1 MRLTN
6 SYSLFLFAALA
17 LVPLMPSS
25 DSIWV
30 DEAQTWRYAHHAT
43 FSGWWAEM
51 TSDRFSESQMPLGMF
66 TAWVGARLL
75 GTSEW
80 AMRAP
85 NMLWAAGTILIF
97 AALGRALKQPFLTL
111 LLAVQPYLW
120 FYTNE
125 ARPYALQIFSGAVLL
140 YGLYQGIQLK
150 LRGNIWALILGIG
163 AVLACAS
170 SMLGLFS
177 TIPALVILLYYI
189 LKEKWPITRT
199 SLVIGVFFTAALI
212 PLGLYYGF
220 KVFQGAGGAK
230 LWKVGISNLAYSCLE
245 FSGFAGLLPARQAL
259 RAMAHNRD
267 SVCSV
272 WLSASPRAVLAVFL
286 ISFFLLMGI
295 WLIKSWRQISDWS
308 RTCLFF
314 FVTSFFLLWLAA
326 TVVHFPFWGRHLAA
340 SFPAFICLVG
350 AFLGCLWSKGLGGR
364 ALVIAFFISL
374 TASSLLLRFSP
385 DHAKDDYRGA
395 AHWILT
401 HSKPGETIWW
411 AADPTGGTYY
421 KIFSL
426 NPYESPSIPSLH
438 IMNPDLA
445 HLETVP
451 FPKFVALSKVDVYDA
466 RGAIRQWLKT
476 NSFRQVASFQSF
488 TIWAPP

>member
-1 MRLTN
+1 MRLPD

-51 TSDRFSESQMPLGMF
+51 ASDRFSESQMPLGMF

-85 NMLWAAGTILIF
+85 NMLWAAGSIF
-97 AALGRALKQPFLTL
+97 IFYLLGRSLHQPFLPL

-120 FYTNE
+120 FYANE
-125 ARPYALQIFSGAVLL
+125 ARPYALQIFSGSILL

-150 LRGNIWALILGIG
+150 LRGNIWALFFGTG

-177 TIPALVILLYYI
+177 TVPAVLILFYYI
-189 LKEKWPITRT
+189 HKKKFPITRAH
-199 SLVIGVFFTAALI
+199 LAIGIFFTVTLL
-212 PLGLYYGF
+212 PLGLYYVS
-220 KVFQGAGGAK
+220 KVLQGAGGAK
-230 LWKVGISNLAYSCLE
+230 IWKVGISNLAYSFLE
-245 FSGFAGLLPARQAL
+245 FSGFAGLLPARQVL
-259 RAMAHNRD
+259 RTLARN
-267 SVCSV
+267 SESV
-272 WLSASPRAVLAVFL
+272 WPSVSPRIFLVAFL

-295 WLIKSWRQISDWS
+295 WLIKSRRQLSGWS
-308 RTCLFF
+308 KSCLFF
-314 FVTSFFLLWLAA
+314 FVASFSLLWLVA

-340 SFPAFICLVG
+340 SFPAYICLIG
-350 AFLGCLWSKGLGGR
+350 AFLYCLWSKGLGGR

-374 TASSLLLRFSP
+374 TASSIFLRFSP

-395 AHWILT
+395 AHWLLN
-401 HSKPGETIWW
+401 HSKHGETIWW
-411 AADPTGGTYY
+411 AADSAGGRYY

-426 NPYESPSIPSLH
+426 NPGEAPATRSLH

-445 HLETVP
+445 QLETLAL
-451 FPKFVALSKVDVYDA
+451 PKFVALSKLDVYDS
-466 RGAIRQWLKT
+466 RGSIQQWLKT
-476 NSFRQVASFQSF
+476 NSFLQVASFQSF
-488 TIWAPP
+488 TIWASP

>member
-1 MRLTN
+1 MRLTDC
-6 SYSLFLFAALA
+6 YSLFLWVALA

-30 DEAQTWRYAHHAT
+30 DEAQTWRYARHTT
-43 FSGWWAEM
+43 FAGWRSEIA
-51 TSDRFSESQMPLGMF
+51 SDRFSESQMPLGMF
-66 TAWVGARLL
+66 SAWVGARFL

-85 NMLWAAGTILIF
+85 NMLWAAGSICIF
-97 AALGRALKQPFLTL
+97 YLLGRSLHQPFLTL
-111 LLAVQPYLW
+111 LIAVQPYLW

-140 YGLYQGIQLK
+140 YGLYQAIQLK
-150 LRGNIWALILGIG
+150 LRGNTWALILGIG

-189 LKEKWPITRT
+189 LKEKWPVT
-199 SLVIGVFFTAALI
+199 SAHLVIGVFFTATLL

-230 LWKVGISNLAYSCLE
+230 IWKVGISNLAYSCLE

-259 RAMAHNRD
+259 RAMAHNSD

-308 RTCLFF
+308 RNCLFF

-326 TVVHFPFWGRHLAA
+326 TMVHFPFWGRHLAA

-350 AFLGCLWSKGLGGR
+350 AFLSCLWSKGLGGR
-364 ALVIAFFISL
+364 ALVLAFFISL

-395 AHWILT
+395 AHWILA

-411 AADPTGGTYY
+411 AADPMGGTYY

-426 NPYESPSIPSLH
+426 SPCESPSISSLH

-445 HLETVP
+445 HLETVA
-451 FPKFVALSKVDVYDA
+451 FPKFVALSKLDVYDVH
-466 RGAIRQWLKT
+466 GATQQWLKT
-476 NSFRQVASFQSF
+476 NSFQRVASFQSF
-488 TIWAPP
+488 TIWASP

>member
-1 MRLTN
+1 MRLRD
-6 SYSLFLFAALA
+6 SYSLFLWVALA

-30 DEAQTWRYAHHAT
+30 DEAQTWGYAHLNTLADWKT
-43 FSGWWAEM
+43 RI
-51 TSDRFSESQMPLGMF
+51 TSDNHSESQMPLGMF
-66 TAWVGARLL
+66 SAWVGARLL

-97 AALGRALKQPFLTL
+97 AALGRALQQPFLTL

-140 YGLYQGIQLK
+140 YGLYQAIQLK
-150 LRGNIWALILGIG
+150 LKGNIWAIVLGTG

-177 TIPALVILLYYI
+177 AIPAILILFYYI
-189 LKEKWPITRT
+189 HKERWRITKVP
-199 SLVIGVFFTAALI
+199 LAICAFFTAALL
-212 PLGLYYGF
+212 PVGFYYWS
-220 KVFQGAGGAK
+220 KVSQGAGGAK
-230 LWKVGISNLAYSCLE
+230 IWKVGISNLAYSCLE

-259 RAMAHNRD
+259 RALARN
-267 SVCSV
+267 SETICSV
-272 WLSASPRAVLAVFL
+272 WPSASPRTVLAAFL

-295 WLIKSWRQISDWS
+295 WLIKSRRQLSGWS
-308 RTCLFF
+308 KSCLFF
-314 FVTSFFLLWLAA
+314 FVASFSLLWLVA

-340 SFPAFICLVG
+340 SFPAYICLIG
-350 AFLGCLWSKGLGGR
+350 AFLGYLWSKGLGGR

-374 TASSLLLRFSP
+374 TTSSLLLRFSP

-395 AHWILT
+395 AHWLLT
-401 HSKPGETIWW
+401 HFNQGDTIWW
-411 AADPTGGTYY
+411 AADDAAARFYGL
-421 KIFSL
+421 KNLDFVANLDSAAL
-426 NPYESPSIPSLH
+426 ALRVHPSL
-438 IMNPDLA
+438 IA
-445 HLETVP
+445 I
-451 FPKFVALSKVDVYDA
+451 SKLDVYDA
-466 RGAIRQWLKT
+466 HGAIQQWLKI
-476 NSFRQVASFQSF
+476 NSFQQVASFQSF
-488 TIWAPP
+488 TIWAAP

>member
-6 SYSLFLFAALA
+6 SNLLFLFAALA

-30 DEAQTWRYAHHAT
+30 DEAQTWRYARHAT

-66 TAWVGARLL
+66 STWVGARFL

-85 NMLWAAGTILIF
+85 NMLWAAGSVFIF
-97 AALGRALKQPFLTL
+97 YLLGRSLHQPFLPL

-125 ARPYALQIFSGAVLL
+125 ARPYALQIFSGAILL
-140 YGLYQGIQLK
+140 YGLYQAIQLK
-150 LRGNIWALILGIG
+150 LRGNIWALFLGAG
-163 AVLACAS
+163 AFLACAS

-177 TIPALVILLYYI
+177 TVSAVLILFYYI
-189 LKEKWPITRT
+189 HKKKWPITRAH
-199 SLVIGVFFTAALI
+199 LAIGMFFTATLL
-212 PLGLYYGF
+212 PFGLYYGF
-220 KVFQGAGGAK
+220 KVLQGAGGAK
-230 LWKVGISNLAYSCLE
+230 IWKVGISNLAYSCLE

-259 RAMAHNRD
+259 RALARN
-267 SVCSV
+267 SESICSV
-272 WLSASPRAVLAVFL
+272 WPSASPRTVLAAFL

-295 WLIKSWRQISDWS
+295 LLIKSRRQLSGWS
-308 RTCLFF
+308 KSCLFF
-314 FVTSFFLLWLAA
+314 FVASFSLLWLAA

-340 SFPAFICLVG
+340 SFPAYICLIG
-350 AFLGCLWSKGLGGR
+350 AFLYYLWSKGLGGR

-374 TASSLLLRFSP
+374 TASSIFLRFSP

-395 AHWILT
+395 AHWLLT

-411 AADPTGGTYY
+411 AADSMGGTYY

-426 NPYESPSIPSLH
+426 NLDESDSIPFLH

-445 HLETVP
+445 HLETVA
-451 FPKFVALSKVDVYDA
+451 FPKFIALSKLDVYDA
-466 RGAIRQWLKT
+466 HGAIQQWVKT
-476 NSFRQVASFQSF
+476 NSFQQVASFQSF
-488 TIWAPP
+488 TIWASP

>member
-1 MRLTN
+1 MRLRD
-6 SYSLFLFAALA
+6 SYSLFLWVALA

-30 DEAQTWRYAHHAT
+30 DEAQTWGYAHLNTLADWKT
-43 FSGWWAEM
+43 RI
-51 TSDRFSESQMPLGMF
+51 TSDNHSESQMPLGMF
-66 TAWVGARLL
+66 SAWVGARLL

-97 AALGRALKQPFLTL
+97 AALGRALQQPFLTL

-140 YGLYQGIQLK
+140 YGLYQAIQLK
-150 LRGNIWALILGIG
+150 LRGNIWAIVFGTG

-177 TIPALVILLYYI
+177 AIPAILILFYYI
-189 LKEKWPITRT
+189 YKERWHITKV
-199 SLVIGVFFTAALI
+199 SLAICAFFTAALL
-212 PLGLYYGF
+212 PLGFYYWS
-220 KVFQGAGGAK
+220 KVSQGAGGAK
-230 LWKVGISNLAYSCLE
+230 IWKVGISNLAYSCLE

-259 RAMAHNRD
+259 RALARNSE

-272 WLSASPRAVLAVFL
+272 WPSASPRTVLAAFL

-295 WLIKSWRQISDWS
+295 WLIKSWRQLSGWS
-308 RTCLFF
+308 RSCLFF
-314 FVTSFFLLWLAA
+314 FVGSFFLLWLVA

-340 SFPAFICLVG
+340 SFPAYICLIG
-350 AFLGCLWSKGLGGR
+350 AFLGYLWSKGLGGR
-364 ALVIAFFISL
+364 VLVITFFISL
-374 TASSLLLRFSP
+374 TVSSLLLRFSP

-395 AHWILT
+395 AHWLLN
-401 HSKPGETIWW
+401 HSKQGETIWW
-411 AADPTGGTYY
+411 AADSMGGTYY

-426 NPYESPSIPSLH
+426 NLDESPSIPSLH

-445 HLETVP
+445 HLETVA
-451 FPKFVALSKVDVYDA
+451 FPKFVALSKLDVYDA

>member
-6 SYSLFLFAALA
+6 SYLLFLWAALA
-17 LVPLMPSS
+17 LALLMPSS

-30 DEAQTWRYAHHAT
+30 DEAQTWGYAHLNTLADWKT
-43 FSGWWAEM
+43 KI
-51 TSDRFSESQMPLGMF
+51 TSDNHSESQMPLGMF
-66 TAWVGARLL
+66 SAWVGARLL

-97 AALGRALKQPFLTL
+97 AALGRALQQPFLTL

-140 YGLYQGIQLK
+140 YGLYQAIQLK
-150 LRGNIWALILGIG
+150 LRGNTWALILGIG

-170 SMLGLFS
+170 SMLGFFS

-189 LKEKWPITRT
+189 HKEKWPITRAH
-199 SLVIGVFFTAALI
+199 LAIGTFFTATLL
-212 PLGLYYGF
+212 PLGLYYGS
-220 KVFQGAGGAK
+220 KVLQGAGGAK
-230 LWKVGISNLAYSCLE
+230 IWKVGISNLAYSCLE

-259 RAMAHNRD
+259 RALARNSE

-272 WLSASPRAVLAVFL
+272 WPSASPRTVLAAFL

-295 WLIKSWRQISDWS
+295 WLIKSWRQLSGWS
-308 RTCLFF
+308 RSCLFF
-314 FVTSFFLLWLAA
+314 FVGSFFLLWVVA

-340 SFPAFICLVG
+340 SFPAYICLIG
-350 AFLGCLWSKGLGGR
+350 AFLGYLWSKGLGGR
-364 ALVIAFFISL
+364 ALVITFFISL
-374 TASSLLLRFSP
+374 TVSSLLLRFSP

-395 AHWILT
+395 AHWLLN

-411 AADPTGGTYY
+411 AADSMGGTYY

-426 NPYESPSIPSLH
+426 NPGESPSIPSLH

-445 HLETVP
+445 RLETVA
-451 FPKFVALSKVDVYDA
+451 FPKFVALSKLDLYDA
-466 RGAIRQWLKT
+466 QGAIQQWLKI
-476 NSFRQVASFQSF
+476 NSFQQVASFQSF
-488 TIWAPP
+488 TIWAAP